1 MLQELYM
8 KLDAT
13 IRLLWGLET
22 LEESS
27 GELLLCRGMTLSF
40 RRI

>member
-8 KLDAT
+8 KLGAT
-13 IRLLWGLET
+13 TRLFWGLET

-27 GELLLCRGMTLSF
+27 GELLLCRGMALSF
-40 RRI
+40 RHI

>member
-8 KLDAT
+8 KLGAPP
-13 IRLLWGLET
+13 LFWGLET

-27 GELLLCRGMTLSF
+27 GELLLCRGMALSF
-40 RRI
+40 RHI